1 MKRGSELYGYMP
13 ALDGLRAVSILL
25 VLISHAWLGH
35 IVPGGLGVTIFFFIS
50 GFIITTLMI
59 NEYEADDSISIRKF
73 YIRRFFRIIPAM
85 LVYVV
90 ISIFFLLLINN
101 AINLN
106 ELSAVV
112 LFYSNYYSITPGFSG
127 GAFPSPLSIL
137 WSLSVEE
144 HYYFIFPFVFY
155 MLAGAWRKFIIY
167 LCLIAFAILVWRLYL
182 VYVVGLDSLP
192 YYRVYKATDTRFD
205 SILYGAFLALII
217 RRERVFSFLNNNI
230 SFAVGFLLILFSLLF
245 RDESFRESFRYSIQ
259 GVALVF
265 LFIPL
270 IFSSGMVSR
279 VLQTAFFRFVG
290 KISYSLYLYH
300 WLAFG
305 LVNNYLGAEPLL
317 IRITVLLAL
326 SFLLAYL
333 SYRFIESPMLKY
345 RKKFA

>member
-59 NEYEADDSISIRKF
+59 NEYETDNSISIKNF

-90 ISIFFLLLINN
+90 ISIFFLLLING
-101 AINLN
+101 AVNLS

-137 WSLSVEE
+137 WSLAVEE
-144 HYYFIFPFVFY
+144 HYYFIFPFVFAL
-155 MLAGAWRKFIIY
+155 LAGSWRRFVVY
-167 LCLIAFAILVWRLYL
+167 LCLVACVILLWRLYL
-182 VYVVGLDSLP
+182 VYGIGLDSLP

-205 SILYGAFLALII
+205 SILYGAILAIGI
-217 RRERVFSFLNNNI
+217 RRERVFIFLNNNI
-230 SFAVGFLLILFSLLF
+230 SFAVGVVLILFSLLF

-259 GVALVF
+259 GVALFF
-265 LFIPL
+265 LFVPL
-270 IFSSGMVSR
+270 VFSSGVVSGM
-279 VLQTAFFRFVG
+279 LKTSFFRFVG

-305 LVNNYLGAEPLL
+305 LVNNYLGDEPLL
-317 IRITVLLAL
+317 TRIAVLFAL
-326 SFLLAYL
+326 SFALAYL
-333 SYRFIESPMLKY
+333 SYKYIESPMLQF